1 MKNSL
6 LGIVFL
12 LILNQGFSQ
21 KNIFLDISPMFQSS
35 SLEMNVNYTAWDGRT
50 IKFDHFD
57 YYLSDVQIFHD
68 GGQSILLDSVFLVEP
83 QNHTLYLGG
92 HNVNQ
97 IEQISFIV
105 GVPKPMNTQI
115 GVDAI
120 DISLYPENHP
130 LSFQTPSMYWGWQA
144 GYMHMIVGGYADD
157 NGDGSLE
164 AYFEMHNLGN
174 QNQKLVEFP
183 TIIQTNTSSNQI
195 DIFMN
200 CQVDR
205 WINTIPLSTVGVAH
219 GETGSNATILNNVL
233 TQDVFIQ
240 PANASIE
247 SINSNAKIYFSN
259 DQNSLEIHWKE
270 LNDLEKIR
278 VIDINGK
285 IISEFTTNESQ
296 SQLSI
301 ENLEKGYYIVQ
312 FFNKNSLLIGSLNA
326 VH

>member
-1 MKNSL
+1 
-6 LGIVFL
+6 
-12 LILNQGFSQ
+12 
-21 KNIFLDISPMFQSS
+21 
-35 SLEMNVNYTAWDGRT
+35 MNVNYIAWDGKT

-144 GYMHMIVGGYADD
+144 GYMHMILGGYADD

-183 TIIQTNTSSNQI
+183 NVIQTNTSSNQI

-247 SINSNAKIYFSN
+247 SINSNAKMYFSN

-285 IISEFTTNESQ
+285 IISEFTTNEYQ

>member
-1 MKNSL
+1 MKNSIV
-6 LGIVFL
+6 GIVFL
-12 LILNQGFSQ
+12 LVLNQVFSQ

-35 SLEMNVNYTAWDGRT
+35 SLQMNVNYIAWDGKT

-105 GVPKPMNTQI
+105 GVPKPMNTQT
-115 GVDAI
+115 GAEAI

-144 GYMHMIVGGYADD
+144 GYMHMILGGYADD

-183 TIIQTNTSSNQI
+183 NVIQTNTSSNQI

-200 CQVDR
+200 CRVDR
-205 WINTIPLSTVGVAH
+205 WINSMPLSTVGVAH
-219 GETGSNATILNNVL
+219 GETGLNATILNNVL

-247 SINSNAKIYFSN
+247 SIHSDSKIYFSN

-278 VIDINGK
+278 VVDINGK

>member
-1 MKNSL
+1 
-6 LGIVFL
+6 
-12 LILNQGFSQ
+12 
-21 KNIFLDISPMFQSS
+21 
-35 SLEMNVNYTAWDGRT
+35 
-50 IKFDHFD
+50 
-57 YYLSDVQIFHD
+57 
-68 GGQSILLDSVFLVEP
+68 
-83 QNHTLYLGG
+83 
-92 HNVNQ
+92 
-97 IEQISFIV
+97 
-105 GVPKPMNTQI
+105 
-115 GVDAI
+115 
-120 DISLYPENHP
+120 
-130 LSFQTPSMYWGWQA
+130 MYWGWQA

-240 PANASIE
+240 PANAGIE
-247 SINSNAKIYFSN
+247 SIHSDAKMYFSN
-259 DQNSLEIHWKE
+259 NQNSLDIHWKE
-270 LNDLEKIR
+270 LTDLEKIR

-285 IISEFTTNESQ
+285 IISEFTTNEYQ

>member
-6 LGIVFL
+6 LGIVFV

-35 SLEMNVNYTAWDGRT
+35 SLEMNVNYTAWDGKT

-105 GVPKPMNTQI
+105 GVPKPMNTQT
-115 GVDAI
+115 GVEAI

-219 GETGSNATILNNVL
+219 GETGSNATILNNSL
-233 TQDVFIQ
+233 TEDVFIQ
-240 PANASIE
+240 PANASIP
-247 SINSNAKIYFSN
+247 SHGSNSKIYFSN
-259 DQNSLEIHWKE
+259 QSTALTIHWNE
-270 LNDLEKIR
+270 IADLDKIL
-278 VIDINGK
+278 VYDINGK
-285 IISEFTTNESQ
+285 IVKELPSTSPTGQ
-296 SQLSI
+296 VDI
-301 ENLEKGYYIVQ
+301 ENLDNGYYVIQ

-326 VH
+326 VQ

>member
-1 MKNSL
+1 MKNSI

-35 SLEMNVNYTAWDGRT
+35 SLEMNVNYTAWDGKT

-97 IEQISFIV
+97 IEQISFII
-105 GVPKPMNTQI
+105 GVPKPMNTQT

-285 IISEFTTNESQ
+285 IISEFTTNEPQ

-301 ENLEKGYYIVQ
+301 SELEKGYYIVQ
-312 FFNKNSLLIGSLNA
+312 FFNRNSLLIGSLNA

>member
-1 MKNSL
+1 MKNSIL
-6 LGIVFL
+6 WIVFL
-12 LILNQGFSQ
+12 FILIQGFSQ

-35 SLEMNVNYTAWDGRT
+35 SFEMNVNYTAWDGKT

-92 HNVNQ
+92 YDVSQ
-97 IEQISFIV
+97 IEQISFVV
-105 GVPKPMNTQI
+105 GVPKPMNTQT

-144 GYMHMIVGGYADD
+144 GYMHMIMGGYADD
-157 NGDGSLE
+157 NGDGTLE

-174 QNQKLVEFP
+174 LNQKFVELP
-183 TIIQTNTSSNQI
+183 GIIQTNTSSSQI
-195 DIFMN
+195 DILLN

-205 WINTIPLSTVGVAH
+205 WINSIPLSTVGIAH
-219 GETGSNATILNNVL
+219 GETGLNATILNNSL
-233 TQDVFIQ
+233 TEDVFIQ
-240 PANASIE
+240 PANASIP
-247 SINSNAKIYFSN
+247 SPGSNSKIYFSN
-259 DQNSLEIHWKE
+259 QSTALTIHWNE
-270 LNDLEKIR
+270 IADLDKML
-278 VIDINGK
+278 VYDINGK
-285 IISEFTTNESQ
+285 IVKELPSTSPTGQ
-296 SQLSI
+296 VAI
-301 ENLEKGYYIVQ
+301 ENLVNGYYVIQ

-326 VH
+326 VQ

>member
-1 MKNSL
+1 
-6 LGIVFL
+6 
-12 LILNQGFSQ
+12 
-21 KNIFLDISPMFQSS
+21 
-35 SLEMNVNYTAWDGRT
+35 
-50 IKFDHFD
+50 
-57 YYLSDVQIFHD
+57 LSDVQIFHD

-105 GVPKPMNTQI
+105 GVPKPMNTQT

-120 DISLYPENHP
+120 NISLYPENHP

>member
-1 MKNSL
+1 MKNSIV
-6 LGIVFL
+6 GIVFL
-12 LILNQGFSQ
+12 LVLNQVFSQ

-57 YYLSDVQIFHD
+57 YYLSVIELTFD
-68 GGQSILLDSVFLVEP
+68 GGQTVLIDSVFLVEP

-285 IISEFTTNESQ
+285 IISEFTTNEPQ

-301 ENLEKGYYIVQ
+301 SELEKGYYIVQ
-312 FFNKNSLLIGSLNA
+312 FFNRNSLLIGSLNA

>member
-1 MKNSL
+1 MKRFYFTLIFNLTL
-6 LGIVFL
+6 LVAQGQKNVFL
-12 LILNQGFSQ
+12 EIT
-21 KNIFLDISPMFQSS
+21 PMFQNSI
-35 SLEMNVNYTAWDGRT
+35 LAMNTNYVAWNGKT
-50 IKFDHFD
+50 FKLDHFD
-57 YYLSDVQIFHD
+57 YYLSNIQITHD
-68 GGQSILLDSVFLVEP
+68 GGQEILLDSVFLIEP

-97 IEQISFIV
+97 IEQISFII
-105 GVPKPMNTQI
+105 GVPKPMNTQT
-115 GVDAI
+115 GAEAI

-144 GYMHMIVGGYADD
+144 GYMHMILGGNADD

-183 TIIQTNTSSNQI
+183 NVIQTNTSSNQI
-195 DIFMN
+195 DVFMN

-247 SINSNAKIYFSN
+247 SINSNAKMYFSN
-259 DQNSLEIHWKE
+259 LQNSLEIHWKE

-301 ENLEKGYYIVQ
+301 PELVKGYYIVQ

>member
-1 MKNSL
+1 
-6 LGIVFL
+6 
-12 LILNQGFSQ
+12 
-21 KNIFLDISPMFQSS
+21 MFQSS
-35 SLEMNVNYTAWDGRT
+35 SLEMNVNYTAWDGKT

-105 GVPKPMNTQI
+105 GVPKPMNTQT

-219 GETGSNATILNNVL
+219 GETGSNATILNNSL
-233 TQDVFIQ
+233 TEDVFIQ
-240 PANASIE
+240 PANASIP
-247 SINSNAKIYFSN
+247 SHGSNSKIYFSN
-259 DQNSLEIHWKE
+259 QSTALTIHWNE
-270 LNDLEKIR
+270 IADLDKIL
-278 VIDINGK
+278 VYDINGK
-285 IISEFTTNESQ
+285 IVKELPSTSPTGQ
-296 SQLSI
+296 VAI
-301 ENLEKGYYIVQ
+301 ENLDNGYYVIQ

-326 VH
+326 VQ

>member
-6 LGIVFL
+6 LGIAFL
-12 LILNQGFSQ
+12 LVLNQGFSQ
-21 KNIFLDISPMFQSS
+21 KNIFLDISPMFQGS
-35 SLEMNVNYTAWDGRT
+35 SLDMNVNYTAWDGKT

-57 YYLSDVQIFHD
+57 YYLSDLQIFHD

-92 HNVNQ
+92 YDVSQ
-97 IEQISFIV
+97 IEQISFVV
-105 GVPKPMNTQI
+105 GVPKPMNTQT

-144 GYMHMIVGGYADD
+144 GYMHMIMGGYADD
-157 NGDGSLE
+157 NGDGTLE

-174 QNQKLVEFP
+174 LNQKFVELP
-183 TIIQTNTSSNQI
+183 GIIQTNTSSSQI
-195 DIFMN
+195 DILLN

-205 WINTIPLSTVGVAH
+205 WINSIPLSSVGIAH
-219 GETGSNATILNNVL
+219 GETGLNATILNNVL

-240 PANASIE
+240 PANASIP
-247 SINSNAKIYFSN
+247 SHGSNSKIYFSN
-259 DQNSLEIHWKE
+259 QSTALTIHWNE
-270 LNDLEKIR
+270 IADLDKIL
-278 VIDINGK
+278 VYDINGK
-285 IISEFTTNESQ
+285 IVKELPSTSPTGQ
-296 SQLSI
+296 VAI
-301 ENLEKGYYIVQ
+301 ENLDNGYYVIQ

>member
-1 MKNSL
+1 
-6 LGIVFL
+6 
-12 LILNQGFSQ
+12 
-21 KNIFLDISPMFQSS
+21 
-35 SLEMNVNYTAWDGRT
+35 
-50 IKFDHFD
+50 
-57 YYLSDVQIFHD
+57 
-68 GGQSILLDSVFLVEP
+68 
-83 QNHTLYLGG
+83 
-92 HNVNQ
+92 
-97 IEQISFIV
+97 
-105 GVPKPMNTQI
+105 MNTQT

-144 GYMHMIVGGYADD
+144 GYMHMILGGYADD

-183 TIIQTNTSSNQI
+183 NVIQTNTSSNQI
-195 DIFMN
+195 DIFIN

-240 PANASIE
+240 PANAGIE
-247 SINSNAKIYFSN
+247 SIHSDAKMYFSN
-259 DQNSLEIHWKE
+259 NQNSLDIHWKE

-278 VIDINGK
+278 VIDIKGK